1 MPQQG
6 GLIPPL
12 TRQANSRIVRLGRR
26 AFLWL
31 RYRLKS
37 PASSALAC
45 DPIGGVQTNSKD
57 KTKKSEGIMF
67 RELELGPRQRTTIAA
82 AMTLGAALV
91 LALAFGLA
99 VWGLSL
105 LVGIFQNILL
115 PPLVAGILTMLSR
128 PYYSWLLNVC
138 RGSRTA
144 ALVLFFLSAFIPLGG
159 FAWFA
164 GIFAA
169 NQLVSLVDDLPSM
182 TSAIQEMGR
191 SLWPQVATVL
201 EKYGLMS
208 EFVNLLEN
216 PGKIIVNALRASVGR
231 ISQSFMQTFQS
242 ATGLFAWAVLPVYL
256 AFFLMAKPFETSRIG
271 EFLPFLK
278 KETREDVIYLLD
290 QFIEILLT
298 FFRGQIII
306 ALAQGALFAIGFA
319 LAGLPYGIVIGMALG
334 LLNIVPYLGSIVGLG
349 AVLPLAYFSEGGGL
363 SLVALVLIVFGAVQA
378 IEGYLLTPKI
388 MGDRTGLHPAL
399 IIFAVF
405 FWGVAFGGII
415 GMMLAIPLTA
425 FAVVF
430 WRLLKK
436 KYIAEVV

>member
-1 MPQQG
+1 
-6 GLIPPL
+6 
-12 TRQANSRIVRLGRR
+12 
-26 AFLWL
+26 
-31 RYRLKS
+31 
-37 PASSALAC
+37 
-45 DPIGGVQTNSKD
+45 
-57 KTKKSEGIMF
+57 MF
-67 RELELGPRQRTTIAA
+67 KELELGSRQRTTIAA
-82 AMTLGAALV
+82 AMTLGASLV
-91 LALAFGLA
+91 LVLVFGLA

-105 LVGIFQNILL
+105 LVGFFQNILL

-128 PYYSWLLNVC
+128 PYYSRLLKVC
-138 RGSRTA
+138 KGSRAA
-144 ALVLFFLSAFIPLGG
+144 ALVLFFFSALIPLGG
-159 FAWFA
+159 FIWFA

-169 NQLVSLVDDLPSM
+169 NQLVKLIDDLPSM
-182 TSAIQEMGR
+182 INAIQEMGR
-191 SLWPQVATVL
+191 SLWPQVAAVL

-208 EFVNLLEN
+208 EFDSLLEN
-216 PGKIIVNALRASVGR
+216 PGEIIVNALRASGER
-231 ISQSFMQTFQS
+231 ISQSIIQTFQS
-242 ATGLFAWAVLPVYL
+242 VVGLFAWAVLPVYL
-256 AFFLMAKPFETSRIG
+256 AFFLMAKPFQANQVG

-278 KETREDVIYLLD
+278 KETKEDVIYLLD
-290 QFIEILLT
+290 QFIGILLT
-298 FFRGQIII
+298 FFRCQIII
-306 ALAQGALFAIGFA
+306 ALAQGVLFAMGFT
-319 LAGLPYGIVIGMALG
+319 LVGLPYGIVTGMALG

-349 AVLPLAYFSEGGGL
+349 VALPLAYFSEEGGGL
-363 SLVALVLIVFGAVQA
+363 SLMALVLIVFGAVQA